1 MRIGRT
7 AMRPVAA
14 ALALC
19 LLAAGAARAQ
29 DSGSGPGDGD
39 RHAGY
44 YYPEP
49 ATQEIYRARSRTLD
63 ESGRPLRIGFVTGL
77 SASMAQRAYAP
88 PYAIFAKGSEAEKL
102 IIVALNDGPL
112 ETIYR
117 ARATLADLTAL
128 ARTLPIFREFG
139 VQEWFTFFDLMKMMG
154 FRQLTVTN
162 GRDFAHQVV
171 IE

>member
-7 AMRPVAA
+7 VFGPVAVA
-14 ALALC
+14 MTLC
-19 LLAAGAARAQ
+19 LLAACAARAQ
-29 DSGSGPGDGD
+29 DSGTAQGDED

-44 YYPEP
+44 YYPAPGTYEVYE
-49 ATQEIYRARSRTLD
+49 ARARPLEET
-63 ESGRPLRIGFVTGL
+63 GRPLRIGFVTGL

-88 PYAIFAKGSEAEKL
+88 PYAIFAKGNEAEKL
-102 IIVALNDGPL
+102 IIVALNDGSL
-112 ETIYR
+112 DTIYR
-117 ARATLADLTAL
+117 ARAVLADLTAL

-162 GRDFAHQVV
+162 GRDFAHQVA

>member
-1 MRIGRT
+1 MQVGRT
-7 AMRPVAA
+7 ILGPVAA

-19 LLAAGAARAQ
+19 LLAACAAQAQ
-29 DSGSGPGDGD
+29 DSGAAQDDD

-44 YYPEP
+44 YYPTPGSHEVY
-49 ATQEIYRARSRTLD
+49 QARSRTLD

-102 IIVALNDGPL
+102 IIVALDDGSL
-112 ETIYR
+112 DTIYR

-139 VQEWFTFFDLMKMMG
+139 VQEFFTFFDLMKMMG

-162 GRDFAHQVV
+162 GRDFAHQVA

>member
-1 MRIGRT
+1 MQFGRM
-7 AMRPVAA
+7 AVGRGVA

-19 LLAAGAARAQ
+19 LLAASAALAQ
-29 DSGSGPGDGD
+29 DSGTAKAGDD
-39 RHAGY
+39 RHVGY

-49 ATQEIYRARSRTLD
+49 ATHEVYKARARTLD
-63 ESGRPLRIGFVTGL
+63 ESGRPLRVGFVTGL

-102 IIVALNDGPL
+102 IIVALDDGPL

-154 FRQLTVTN
+154 FQQLTVTN